1 MVVTHNDILNAIV
14 NAENIAFMYSQAR
27 VNTLSNG
34 ILPTAEQNAAI
45 IELEAWINILEIAES
60 QWEEGCITSDD
71 TWQVIQNINELSQR
85 VPCNVSRT
93 FSRNSS
99 SGGGGS
105 TTTGYVERVFAYLV
119 AANAPE
125 VLNTIVDNSNPS
137 RPIIKLFIDGTT
149 ITGTGTEEDPLV
161 AAGGS
166 GSGTVNN
173 GTQYRI
179 AYYAATGTAVSQ
191 ANAITA
197 NRALISDA
205 NGVPTHSSVT
215 ATTLGYLDATSSV
228 QTQLNGKQASLGFTP
243 ENVANK
249 ATNFTTLNSTLYPTT
264 QAVADYVAQAVAG
277 LLDLRGTYDAS
288 TNLFPSTGGSGTAG
302 AILKGDLW
310 VISVAGTLGGESV
323 IAGQSIFANVDT
335 PAQTAANWEILPVG
349 IITTPTLQQVLDAG
363 NISTTDLSIT
373 DGTDAVSIK
382 KNLIKI
388 DNSLSGEAT
397 ISSPTLTT
405 AIDFILPN
413 KALGPQTFAML
424 SDITG
429 GGGDVVGPASAVN
442 NNIVL
447 FDGTTGKLIKDSGA
461 ALSSKLDVAA
471 GANYRLTASDGSGN
485 RGNAAAITA
494 ARALKSDANGIPTH
508 FDTATEPSL
517 TELSYVKGVTS
528 SIQTQLD
535 AKANTFTIQCAFTT
549 ITTVND
555 GTSYHFGIL
564 QGVTASGTA
573 NRRDFKFTQ
582 AGTLKIVSLS
592 LDQATNGSNE
602 TVNIYLRN
610 VTTATDYS
618 IGTFTSDFGANTTL
632 KTRFT
637 GLSIA
642 VNTSDDWVVKILTPT
657 WGTNPSSWTGA
668 VILDIQV

>member
-45 IELEAWINILEIAES
+45 IELEAWINILEIAEA

-137 RPIIKLFIDGTT
+137 RPNIKLFIDG
-149 ITGTGTEEDPLV
+149 ITLTGAGTEEDPLV

-179 AYYAATGTAVSQ
+179 SYYAATGTAVSQ

-197 NRALISDA
+197 NRALISDG

-363 NISTTDLSIT
+363 HTSTTNLSIS
-373 DGTDAVSIK
+373 DGTDTVAVK
-382 KNLIKI
+382 KDVIVITNGLG
-388 DNSLSGEAT
+388 GEAA
-397 ISSPTLTT
+397 ISSPTLTDAT
-405 AIDFILPN
+405 EFRIPN
-413 KALGPQTFAML
+413 KAAGIETFAML

-429 GGGDVVGPASAVN
+429 SGNTNTVYLNNAALVALGGASGISDTTFYVVTDASAGRLLTKGKTTTTIEDGVLNLTTGESGVYDLSTDKFYPLVQNFEKSLTAVN
-442 NNIVL
+442 IKAAGYFDITELPAVSGAYWRIEQADVRLTGATTPYDGTPKISITINGASAGQFADDRSILAGGTDFFGKLLPAEILTGAPAPNIVSNA
-447 FDGTTGKLIKDSGA
+447 KAQVYI
-461 ALSSKLDVAA
+461 
-471 GANYRLTASDGSGN
+471 
-485 RGNAAAITA
+485 GNASTA
-494 ARALKSDANGIPTH
+494 GD
-508 FDTATEPSL
+508 
-517 TELSYVKGVTS
+517 
-528 SIQTQLD
+528 
-535 AKANTFTIQCAFTT
+535 
-549 ITTVND
+549 
-555 GTSYHFGIL
+555 
-564 QGVTASGTA
+564 
-573 NRRDFKFTQ
+573 
-582 AGTLKIVSLS
+582 GTLKIY
-592 LDQATNGSNE
+592 GSARL
-602 TVNIYLRN
+602 I
-610 VTTATDYS
+610 
-618 IGTFTSDFGANTTL
+618 TL
-632 KTRFT
+632 
-637 GLSIA
+637 
-642 VNTSDDWVVKILTPT
+642 
-657 WGTNPSSWTGA
+657 
-668 VILDIQV
+668 